1 LEADFASL
9 FVSESFG
16 MIHDFHVEAEDEYGW
31 ILRFCGRRTNRPYL
45 LGTLEIGPDTLIR
58 RAEWEFVTDN
68 PDENSGG
75 WAEFPASGPDG
86 SAPYLLP
93 IESLTWL
100 SLPDSQVVRRAHW
113 YQEWVMAPGDSVP
126 FLTPSPRTSADEVPS
141 EMPSEESGIPSAA
154 DPVESGSELQ
164 N

>member
-1 LEADFASL
+1 LEADFASH

-16 MIHDFHVEAEDEYGW
+16 RIHDFHVEAEDEYGW

-75 WAEFPASGPDG
+75 WAEFPSSGPDG

-141 EMPSEESGIPSAA
+141 EMPSEESGIPPAA